1 MFEPAYLKLYKSNK
15 LNKRIE
21 QLYAIL
27 KNCHLCPRKCEVDRT
42 KNEKGTCRSGIDLI
56 VSSIGP
62 HFGEEEPLVGNGG
75 SGTIFLT
82 NCNLRCI
89 YCQNYEISHLGRG
102 GIMSPK
108 EVAKGMLYLQK
119 IGCHNINFVTPT
131 HFVPQLVESI
141 KIACETGLR
150 LPIVF
155 NCGGYES
162 LKTIKLL
169 DGIIDIYMPDIKYGS
184 VPFGLSLRAKP
195 HHPEELKDSDK
206 SPAEKY
212 SNAPDYFERCKEGV
226 KEMHRQVGDL
236 KIVDGI
242 AQRGL
247 LIRHLVLPN
256 DLAGSEK
263 VLKFIVEEISLDS
276 YVNIMDQYRPMYKA
290 NNYLELN
297 RRPLLSEYNQVI
309 ELAKSLSL
317 HRGFQKRLILIT

>member
-1 MFEPAYLKLYKSNK
+1 MFEPAYLKSYKSNE

-27 KNCHLCPRKCEVDRT
+27 KNCHLCPRKCGVDRT
-42 KNEKGTCRSGIDLI
+42 KNEKGICRSGIDLI

-62 HFGEEEPLVGNGG
+62 HFGEEEPLVGSGG

-102 GIMSPK
+102 GTMSQK

-131 HFVPQLVESI
+131 HFVPQLVEAI
-141 KIACETGLR
+141 KIACEMGLR

-162 LKTIKLL
+162 LETIKLL
-169 DGIIDIYMPDIKYGS
+169 DGIIDIYMPDIKY
-184 VPFGLSLRAKP
+184 
-195 HHPEELKDSDK
+195 SDETN
-206 SPAEKY
+206 AEKY
-212 SNAPDYFERCKEGV
+212 SNAPDYFERCKESV

-256 DLAGSEK
+256 DIAGSEK
-263 VLKFIVEEISLDS
+263 VLKFIAEEISLDA

-290 NNYLELN
+290 ERFPELN
-297 RRPLLSEYNQVI
+297 RRPTLSEYNQVT
-309 ELAKSLSL
+309 EMAKKYGL
-317 HRGFQKRLILIT
+317 HRGFQKRLLLIT